1 MFKLFSKKNS
11 PEKEIARLTK
21 LYAQLSEEAMQLQR
35 KGDIKAF
42 ALKTAEA
49 EDVIRKIETLK
60 QSGS

>member
-1 MFKLFSKKNS
+1 MFGLFSKKNT

-21 LYAQLSEEAMQLQR
+21 LYAQLSEDAMQLQR

-42 ALKTAEA
+42 ALKTEEA
-49 EDVIRKIETLK
+49 EEVMKKIENLR

>member
-1 MFKLFSKKNS
+1 MFGLFSKKNT

-35 KGDIKAF
+35 KGDIKSF
-42 ALKTAEA
+42 AVKTAEA
-49 EDVIRKIETLK
+49 EEIMKKIEALK

>member
-49 EDVIRKIETLK
+49 EDVIKKIETLK